1 MILHKVKQDNKQHG
15 NKQPRQ
21 AFRQASKPQQ
31 AITRQAR
38 NNRQKA
44 QKSLQDSRHKPHGQ
58 RPRLSHASK
67 PEERTQAK
75 RQAISLGQ
83 SKPPSMATATNK
95 VSHKPHKR
103 ARNGNQATSQTA
115 SQTSQKRQERQA
127 ASKRHGSQANTL
139 NTQTRLKPCTANGTS
154 ARLRNQATQL
164 FCKAPDFIKTHQ
176 HPERIDRPK
185 NDTEKSETAR
195 YKPFNVTSF

>member
-1 MILHKVKQDNKQHG
+1 MKEHKVKQDNKQHG
-15 NKQPRQ
+15 NKKPRQ

-31 AITRQAR
+31 ANTRQAR

-44 QKSLQDSRHKPHGQ
+44 QKSLQDSRHKPHRQ

-83 SKPPSMATATNK
+83 SKPPSMATATNQ

-127 ASKRHGSQANTL
+127 ASK
-139 NTQTRLKPCTANGTS
+139 
-154 ARLRNQATQL
+154 
-164 FCKAPDFIKTHQ
+164 
-176 HPERIDRPK
+176 
-185 NDTEKSETAR
+185 TAR
-195 YKPFNVTSF
+195 KPGKHLKHSNKVKTLYR